1 MTRALLLSVC
11 ALLLVPIPAEAAK
24 RKTQKK
30 SETTT
35 EVKVEEVGI
44 LKNQDVRVVQKNLYA
59 KKGRHEF
66 GFLLSTQ
73 PWDAYTAGF
82 MLGFNSTLNPSERL
96 GFELALQGGY
106 GFGNGHYRDVTFLG
120 NSAGGTL
127 TGLGTDAVRQL
138 FGGGANLVFS
148 PIYAKLAWGTRKVIH
163 FDVNFVLGFHA
174 FLAQRLE
181 ADEGFAAV
189 IGPTAGLGLKF
200 FLSPKVALKIDL
212 RDNIA
217 LERRAYTGKFTA
229 RNNFQFGLGLAF
241 YLNPKKG

>member
-1 MTRALLLSVC
+1 MNRALLLTLSV
-11 ALLLVPIPAEAAK
+11 LLLVPSTGMAAK
-24 RKTQKK
+24 RKTQKT
-30 SETTT
+30 SATTT
-35 EVKVEEVGI
+35 EVKVEEIGV

-96 GFELALQGGY
+96 GFELAVQGGY

-138 FGGGANLVFS
+138 VGGGANLVWS
-148 PIYAKLAWGTRKVIH
+148 PVYAKLAWGGRKVIH
-163 FDVNFVLGFHA
+163 FDVNLTLGFHA

-189 IGPTAGLGLKF
+189 IGPTVGVGLKF
-200 FLSPKVALKIDL
+200 FLSPKTALKIDL

-217 LERRAYTGKFTA
+217 LETRAYTGKFTA
-229 RNNFQFGLGLAF
+229 RNNFQFGIGLAF
-241 YLNPKKG
+241 YLDPKKG